1 MKTFYALLIILAV
14 MTGSNSMAAEN
25 TSENTMTPHEAEL
38 FQNCNL
44 EARNAL
50 INGNVQLVE
59 DLCTQTINEIEKNH
73 KSRELTINPIMNLAF
88 LYTLSGNFDKATP
101 LYNKARKLSEE
112 AYGPD
117 SAQVKAI
124 DERIRAQEDGKRQ
137 SKIKTAN

>member
-14 MTGSNSMAAEN
+14 TTGSHSMAAEN

-50 INGNVQLVE
+50 INGNVRLVE
-59 DLCTQTINEIEKNH
+59 ELCMQTVNEIEKNH

-124 DERIRAQEDGKRQ
+124 DERLRAQEDDKRRLK
-137 SKIKTAN
+137 SKTVN